1 MKKNYIALIGL
12 LLSLCFTSSATTP
25 VELIF
30 DSGFETFPVGVLTE
44 NSVPFA
50 TPKDYKMFKYMPG
63 DQGATV
69 VKEIIEFPTAD
80 PTKGWQCLKVTV
92 SGSLSANYN
101 ALIINYSD
109 GITLV
114 PGKSYEVKYSVKTS
128 AAIQASTIRIANS
141 DGGGN
146 DVTGFKYW
154 HAGAA
159 VSTPVNEW
167 RDISFTY
174 NAVESGATG
183 YWDAK
188 LAVGVSIQP
197 IITPAQLNN
206 AGGTISL
213 YFDNF
218 SIKEAVS
225 TSTANL
231 NESNESIYLSNKI
244 LYVSNS
250 KASSYQIFDLAGV
263 LVENGL
269 ITNHSF
275 SKVLDL
281 SDGIYIVKA
290 GSKVVKVS
298 LK

>member
-167 RDISFTY
+167 RDISFIF

-197 IITPAQLNN
+197 VITPAQLTA
-206 AGGTISL
+206 AGGSISIYL
-213 YFDNF
+213 DNF
-218 SIKEAVS
+218 SIKEAVGNAVPM
-225 TSTANL
+225 TEAGN
-231 NESNESIYLSNKI
+231 NDIFISNKT
-244 LYVSNS
+244 LYVNNS
-250 KASSYQIFDLAGV
+250 DAASYQFLNLAGV
-263 LVENGL
+263 VVEKGL
-269 ITNHSF
+269 IVGNSF
-275 SKVLDL
+275 SKTMNLQA
-281 SDGIYIVKA
+281 GTYIVKV
-290 GSKVVKVS
+290 GNKVSKVS

>member
-69 VKEIIEFPTAD
+69 AKEIIEFPAEV

-197 IITPAQLNN
+197 VITPAQLTA
-206 AGGTISL
+206 AGGSISIYL
-213 YFDNF
+213 DNF
-218 SIKEAVS
+218 SIKEAVGNAVPM
-225 TSTANL
+225 TEAGN
-231 NESNESIYLSNKI
+231 NDIFISNKT
-244 LYVSNS
+244 LYVNNS
-250 KASSYQIFDLAGV
+250 DATSYQFLNLAGV
-263 LVENGL
+263 VVEKGL
-269 ITNHSF
+269 IVGNSF
-275 SKVLDL
+275 SKTMNLQA
-281 SDGIYIVKA
+281 GTYIVKV
-290 GSKVVKVS
+290 GNKVSKVS

>member
-50 TPKDYKMFKYMPG
+50 TPKDYMMFKYMPG

-69 VKEIIEFPTAD
+69 AKEIIEFPAEV

-197 IITPAQLNN
+197 VITPAQLTA
-206 AGGTISL
+206 AGGSISIYL
-213 YFDNF
+213 DNF
-218 SIKEAVS
+218 SIKEAVGNAVPM
-225 TSTANL
+225 TEAGN
-231 NESNESIYLSNKI
+231 NDIFISNKT
-244 LYVSNS
+244 LYVNNS
-250 KASSYQIFDLAGV
+250 DATSYQFLNLAGV
-263 LVENGL
+263 VVEKGL
-269 ITNHSF
+269 IVGNSF
-275 SKVLDL
+275 SKTMNLQA
-281 SDGIYIVKA
+281 GTYIVKV
-290 GSKVVKVS
+290 GNKVSKVS

>member
-50 TPKDYKMFKYMPG
+50 TPKDYMMFKYMPG

-69 VKEIIEFPTAD
+69 AKEIIEFPTAD

-92 SGSLSANYN
+92 SGSLSAYYN

-167 RDISFTY
+167 RDISFIF

-197 IITPAQLNN
+197 VITPAQLTA
-206 AGGTISL
+206 AGGSISIYL
-213 YFDNF
+213 DNF
-218 SIKEAVS
+218 SIKEAVGNAVPM
-225 TSTANL
+225 TEAGN
-231 NESNESIYLSNKI
+231 NDIFISNKT
-244 LYVSNS
+244 LYVNNS
-250 KASSYQIFDLAGV
+250 DAASYQFLNLAGV
-263 LVENGL
+263 VVEKGL
-269 ITNHSF
+269 IVGNSF
-275 SKVLDL
+275 SKTMNLQA
-281 SDGIYIVKA
+281 GTYIVKV
-290 GSKVVKVS
+290 GNKVSKVS

>member
-69 VKEIIEFPTAD
+69 AKEIIEFPTAD

-197 IITPAQLNN
+197 IITPAQLTA
-206 AGGTISL
+206 AGGSISIYL
-213 YFDNF
+213 DNF
-218 SIKEAVS
+218 SIKEAVGNAVPM
-225 TSTANL
+225 TEAGN
-231 NESNESIYLSNKI
+231 NDIFISNKT
-244 LYVSNS
+244 LYVNNS
-250 KASSYQIFDLAGV
+250 DAASYQFLNLAGV
-263 LVENGL
+263 VVEKGL
-269 ITNHSF
+269 IVGNSF
-275 SKVLDL
+275 SKTMNLQA
-281 SDGIYIVKA
+281 GTYIVKV
-290 GSKVVKVS
+290 GNKVSKVS

>member
-69 VKEIIEFPTAD
+69 AKEIIEFPTAD

-167 RDISFTY
+167 RDISFIF

-197 IITPAQLNN
+197 VITPAQLTA
-206 AGGTISL
+206 AGGSISIYL
-213 YFDNF
+213 DNF
-218 SIKEAVS
+218 SIKEAVGNAVPM
-225 TSTANL
+225 TEAGN
-231 NESNESIYLSNKI
+231 NDIFISNKT
-244 LYVSNS
+244 LYVNNS
-250 KASSYQIFDLAGV
+250 DAASYQFLNLAGV
-263 LVENGL
+263 VVEKGL
-269 ITNHSF
+269 IVGNSF
-275 SKVLDL
+275 SKSMNLQA
-281 SDGIYIVKA
+281 GTYIVKV
-290 GSKVVKVS
+290 GNKVSKVS

>member
-50 TPKDYKMFKYMPG
+50 TPKDYMMFKYMPG

-69 VKEIIEFPTAD
+69 AKEIIEFPAEV

-154 HAGAA
+154 HSGAA

-167 RDISFTY
+167 RDISFIF

-197 IITPAQLNN
+197 VITPAQLTA
-206 AGGTISL
+206 AGGSISIYL
-213 YFDNF
+213 DNF
-218 SIKEAVS
+218 SIKEAVGNAVPM
-225 TSTANL
+225 TEAGN
-231 NESNESIYLSNKI
+231 NDIFISNKT
-244 LYVSNS
+244 LYVNNS
-250 KASSYQIFDLAGV
+250 DAASYQFLNLAGV
-263 LVENGL
+263 VVEKGL
-269 ITNHSF
+269 IVGNSF
-275 SKVLDL
+275 SKSMNLQA
-281 SDGIYIVKA
+281 GTYIVKV
-290 GSKVVKVS
+290 GNKVSKVS

>member
-167 RDISFTY
+167 RDISFIF

-197 IITPAQLNN
+197 IITPAQLTA
-206 AGGTISL
+206 AGGSISIYL
-213 YFDNF
+213 DNF
-218 SIKEAVS
+218 SIKEAVGNAVPM
-225 TSTANL
+225 TEAGN
-231 NESNESIYLSNKI
+231 NDIFISNKT
-244 LYVSNS
+244 LYVNNS
-250 KASSYQIFDLAGV
+250 DAASYQFLNLAGV
-263 LVENGL
+263 VVEKGL
-269 ITNHSF
+269 IVGNSF
-275 SKVLDL
+275 SKTMNLQA
-281 SDGIYIVKA
+281 GTYIVKV
-290 GSKVVKVS
+290 GNKVSKVS

>member
-30 DSGFETFPVGVLTE
+30 DSGFETFPVGELTE

-50 TPKDYKMFKYMPG
+50 TPKDYMMFKYMPG

-69 VKEIIEFPTAD
+69 AKEIIEFPAEV

-197 IITPAQLNN
+197 VITPAQLTA
-206 AGGTISL
+206 AGGSISIYL
-213 YFDNF
+213 DNF
-218 SIKEAVS
+218 SIKEAVGNAVPM
-225 TSTANL
+225 TEAGN
-231 NESNESIYLSNKI
+231 NDIFISNKT
-244 LYVSNS
+244 LYVNNS
-250 KASSYQIFDLAGV
+250 DATSYQFLNLAGV
-263 LVENGL
+263 VVEKGL
-269 ITNHSF
+269 IVGNSF
-275 SKVLDL
+275 SKTMNLQA
-281 SDGIYIVKA
+281 GTYIVKV
-290 GSKVVKVS
+290 GNKVSKVS